1 MLNSGK
7 FIRWYYALFALYAVA
22 VGFYLWYASANTVP
36 DLYKGTPADPA
47 TFMSAEELRA
57 SETYSAQRNWIFFVS
72 YPWIWGVYLVL
83 LFGGFASRWERM
95 LERKKL
101 PFAAR
106 IAVIAVFVSAI
117 AFVARLP
124 LGYTSYMLSR
134 SNGIS
139 TQPFA
144 GWMRDRLVATG
155 IDTLVTLLVAIVAF
169 WFIRRGGRWWLKLW
183 LLSIPFTLFM
193 MYIQPVVIDPL
204 YNQFSRLSD
213 PVLEHKI
220 MELASGAG
228 IPAERVYEVDMSAK
242 TNALNAYVDG
252 IGSSLRI
259 VIWDTT
265 LKRLNEEEILQIVA
279 HEIGHYV
286 MRHLEWSALGAVG
299 ASLVMLWLG
308 SYALKLAIRS
318 WGGRWG
324 IHQPGQAAVL
334 PLVLL
339 LMSVLTFVSL
349 PFSNAV
355 SRQAESA
362 ADRYAME
369 LIGHAGGA
377 VSMQQKLSKAT
388 LDEVDPPLIVK
399 WFRSSHP
406 SALERIAD
414 AQAFDTAQK

>member
-1 MLNSGK
+1 
-7 FIRWYYALFALYAVA
+7 
-22 VGFYLWYASANTVP
+22 
-36 DLYKGTPADPA
+36 
-47 TFMSAEELRA
+47 
-57 SETYSAQRNWIFFVS
+57 
-72 YPWIWGVYLVL
+72 
-83 LFGGFASRWERM
+83 
-95 LERKKL
+95 
-101 PFAAR
+101 
-106 IAVIAVFVSAI
+106 
-117 AFVARLP
+117 
-124 LGYTSYMLSR
+124 
-134 SNGIS
+134 
-139 TQPFA
+139 
-144 GWMRDRLVATG
+144 
-155 IDTLVTLLVAIVAF
+155 
-169 WFIRRGGRWWLKLW
+169 
-183 LLSIPFTLFM
+183 
-193 MYIQPVVIDPL
+193 
-204 YNQFSRLSD
+204 
-213 PVLEHKI
+213 

-265 LKRLNEEEILQIVA
+265 LKQLNEEEILQIVA

-308 SYALKLAIRS
+308 SYLLRSAIRR

-324 IHQPGQAAVL
+324 IREPGQAAVL